1 MWFGAQVPSMT
12 HHDAEALCSR
22 GEAMLVDVREPE
34 EHAAGNI
41 GGINIPLGTLSSRI
55 GELPRDKHLIVYC
68 RSGARSAQA
77 VRLLATSGFSQVSN
91 LEGGLLAR

>member
-1 MWFGAQVPSMT
+1 MWHGSRVSSVT
-12 HHDAEALCSR
+12 HQELAGLVSAGSIF
-22 GEAMLVDVREPE
+22 LVDVREPE

-41 GGINIPLGTLSSRI
+41 GGINMPLSTLSSRM

-77 VRLLATSGFSQVSN
+77 ARLLAAAEFPQVSN